1 MLTRSPNSVRP
12 QLTFVAEPYNKRR
25 KAAFEHARNRLRWL
39 TVDISRL
46 TGPRATDDPKAEYY
60 DVVETMAGILNDP
73 AVVDHLGGLAREREY
88 FISVLRQGRPPL
100 GKKRGRRANVLRD
113 LWIAETVAMICKY
126 HGFFPTRSPA
136 DYEFLPTP
144 SPATD
149 SKDSKE
155 CGCSIIA
162 KVLTELGI
170 RLSEKSVGRIFGKH
184 WVKVKEPPGPGG
196 AVKYIRR

>member
-25 KAAFEHARNRLRWL
+25 KAAFEHARNGLRWL

-46 TGPRATDDPKAEYY
+46 TGRRATDDPKAEYY

-88 FISVLRQGRPPL
+88 FISVLRQSRPPL

-113 LWIAETVAMICKY
+113 LWIAETVARVCQY
-126 HGFFPTRSPA
+126 HGF
-136 DYEFLPTP
+136 LPNRR
-144 SPATD
+144 PATD
-149 SKDSKE
+149 SNE
-155 CGCSIIA
+155 CGSSIVA
-162 KVLTELGI
+162 KVLAELGI
-170 RLSEKSVGRIFGKH
+170 KLSEKSVGRIFGRY
-184 WVKVKEPPGPGG
+184 WVKMKEQPGPGG
-196 AVKYIRR
+196 AVAYVRR